1 MSDKDETYILAKET
15 YNQMPAYDLDE
26 AGLPIAFDLLT
37 TQQKD
42 FFINFFCAAK
52 ENFKQEY
59 DPRLQDD
66 FLNAVESDL
75 GYLGSE
81 AVESVIYRMNLKICS
96 F

>member
-1 MSDKDETYILAKET
+1 MNNNDIIYTYAKEA
-15 YNQMPAYDLDE
+15 YNKMETFDLDE
-26 AGLPIAFDLLT
+26 AGLPVAFDMLT

-59 DPRLQDD
+59 DPKLQDD

-75 GYLGSE
+75 GCLGSE